1 MCETEQDSFQGTASF
16 SSKDLWPP
24 IIGRSLR
31 QTHSFSF
38 VYYSQP
44 LLPYY
49 IILFLQ
55 QHVTLQHKTMA
66 TPQISSPS
74 VWTSIS
80 DPWSSQPA
88 CNDDPSPYSS
98 PFLGLS
104 DFDNMS
110 DHASSTSSSAHV
122 LRVAIIGGGLGGA
135 CLMRGLMRYP
145 HIVADLYD
153 ARPQFRDEGPALD
166 LSEAHQEVLRS
177 LDPALDA
184 CLDRAGA
191 VYSSVA
197 LCVGTAA
204 TNYRTIDVSG
214 LPIPGRRTVSR
225 QALLDEILADVPPY
239 LLHTNTPITAVSGA
253 AEGDGGGGGA
263 FLEFVD
269 GTRRRYDVVVGSD
282 GAHGLA
288 RSFVVSGQGS
298 GQTPAAESGDEED
311 PAHKPIPAGS
321 WTLPL
326 VVPLA
331 RAQQAMGPGY
341 LDPQGPC
348 RAGWIGDGIF
358 MQHDLINHGR
368 DVQIS
373 LSAVLPPPPPANSR
387 HDPYPGPP
395 GPIWAKL
402 FTPEEFE
409 ATFAQNRSPACQG
422 MVKVSYQ
429 SLRPIKNQK
438 LTGNNPARSKCLH
451 YPDRGYRANATRTH
465 RELLPR
471 PRLPLGWGRTR
482 REPLSW
488 CRSWSIARARHGA
501 VDATGALRVLR
512 RGVKGSYEERP
523 RRRGVAALLRTASL
537 RCRVPT
543 ARRPGC
549 ACGVGC
555 CQYYVRTR
563 RGWTPGGSGP
573 REHSGAV
580 TAEVACGP

>member
-1 MCETEQDSFQGTASF
+1 
-16 SSKDLWPP
+16 
-24 IIGRSLR
+24 
-31 QTHSFSF
+31 
-38 VYYSQP
+38 
-44 LLPYY
+44 
-49 IILFLQ
+49 
-55 QHVTLQHKTMA
+55 MA

-88 CNDDPSPYSS
+88 CNDDTSPYSS

-110 DHASSTSSSAHV
+110 DHTSSTSSSAHV

-197 LCVGTAA
+197 LCVGTA
-204 TNYRTIDVSG
+204 TTSHRSIDVSG

-239 LLHTNTPITAVSGA
+239 LLHTNTPITGVSGTT
-253 AEGDGGGGGA
+253 ESDGGGGGAA

-269 GTRRRYDVVVGSD
+269 GTRRRYDVVIGSD
-282 GAHGLA
+282 GTHSLA
-288 RSFVVSGQGS
+288 RSFVVTGQGS
-298 GQTPAAESGDEED
+298 GQQAPTVNGDED
-311 PAHKPIPAGS
+311 PALKPVPAGS

-331 RAQQAMGPGY
+331 RAQQVMGPGY
-341 LDPQGPC
+341 LDPQSPC
-348 RAGWIGDGIF
+348 RAGWIGDGIL

-373 LSAVLPPPPPANSR
+373 LSAVLPPPPPVNSR
-387 HDPYPGPP
+387 QDPYPGSA
-395 GPIWAKL
+395 GPSWAKL

-422 MVKVSYQ
+422 MIKLVQSVYTIQIAGIVQMQHAPTRSYSRGRVCVLGGAAHAASPYHAAAAGL
-429 SLRPIKNQK
+429 SLEHAMVLSTLLGHSASSGVGLRG
-438 LTGNNPARSKCLH
+438 LTKSGHDVEAS
-451 YPDRGYRANATRTH
+451 
-465 RELLPR
+465 LPFYALQAYDAVCR
-471 PRLPLGWGRTR
+471 PRADQVVRAASDVTNTLLGRGGDG
-482 REPLSW
+482 PSMDLDPV
-488 CRSWSIARARHGA
+488 SIAERLRQRWPAVHNLHVTGLQNAA
-501 VDATGALRVLR
+501 VDTMEQFIAGDS
-512 RGVKGSYEERP
+512 K
-523 RRRGVAALLRTASL
+523 
-537 RCRVPT
+537 
-543 ARRPGC
+543 
-549 ACGVGC
+549 
-555 CQYYVRTR
+555 
-563 RGWTPGGSGP
+563 W
-573 REHSGAV
+573 
-580 TAEVACGP
+580 